1 MSGDA
6 WTVKDSDTLQHFV
19 AYVTARHTQGIT
31 YSIQRPNRTSKQ
43 NNAIHASLRRLARSL
58 NDAGYGVAHPLKPE
72 LEIPYTESSVKE
84 LLLKPIM
91 KAMYDAD
98 STSKLDTEQVGK
110 VMGVMLNRVAE
121 LTGVVEEFILG
132 ELSHEGA

>member
-1 MSGDA
+1 MSGEA

-91 KAMYDAD
+91 QAMYDAD

-132 ELSHEGA
+132 ELSHE

>member
-58 NDAGYGVAHPLKPE
+58 NDAGYGVSHPLKPE

-91 KAMYDAD
+91 QAMYDAD

>member
-1 MSGDA
+1 MSGNGEA
-6 WTVKDSDTLQHFV
+6 WTVKDSDTLRHFV
-19 AYVTARHTQGIT
+19 SYVTARHDQGIT

-58 NDAGYGVAHPLKPE
+58 NDAGYGVSHPLKPE

-91 KAMYDAD
+91 QAMYDAD

-132 ELSHEGA
+132 ELSHE

>member
-43 NNAIHASLRRLARSL
+43 NNAIHASLRRLASSL

-91 KAMYDAD
+91 QAMYDAD

-132 ELSHEGA
+132 ELSHE

>member
-1 MSGDA
+1 MSGNGEA
-6 WTVKDSDTLQHFV
+6 WTVKDQDTLHHFV

-91 KAMYDAD
+91 QAMYDAD

-132 ELSHEGA
+132 ELSHE

>member
-1 MSGDA
+1 MSGEA

-91 KAMYDAD
+91 QAMYDAD

>member
-58 NDAGYGVAHPLKPE
+58 NDAGYGVSHPLKPE

>member
-132 ELSHEGA
+132 ELSHE

>member
-1 MSGDA
+1 MSGEA

-19 AYVTARHTQGIT
+19 AYVTARREQGIT

-132 ELSHEGA
+132 ELSHE

>member
-1 MSGDA
+1 MSGEA

-91 KAMYDAD
+91 QAMYGAD

-132 ELSHEGA
+132 ELSHE

>member
-1 MSGDA
+1 MSGEA

>member
-1 MSGDA
+1 M
-6 WTVKDSDTLQHFV
+6 
-19 AYVTARHTQGIT
+19 
-31 YSIQRPNRTSKQ
+31 
-43 NNAIHASLRRLARSL
+43 
-58 NDAGYGVAHPLKPE
+58 AHPLKPE

-132 ELSHEGA
+132 ELSHE

>member
-1 MSGDA
+1 MSGEA

-132 ELSHEGA
+132 ELSHE